1 VKIGPVM
8 AQLFGQTEAP
18 MMISMMSPREHFNAD
33 GSVARQRLSSAGRP
47 GPLVQVAT
55 MNADGA
61 LLPAG
66 ATGEI
71 VIRSSLVMMGYYKDP
86 GATEEVSRFGW
97 HHTGDIGRFDEEG
110 FLYIVDRAKDMI
122 ISGGFNVYSVE
133 VEQAL
138 MQHPDVQDSAVI
150 GLPDDKWGEKVV
162 AVLQLHAGRSADP
175 QEIQSFVKA
184 RIGSVK
190 TPKLIEIWP
199 DLPRSKVGKVLK
211 KDIRSE
217 MLKRLGADH

>member
-1 VKIGPVM
+1 
-8 AQLFGQTEAP
+8 
-18 MMISMMSPREHFNAD
+18 
-33 GSVARQRLSSAGRP
+33 
-47 GPLVQVAT
+47 

-61 LLPAG
+61 LLPRG
-66 ATGEI
+66 ETGEI

-86 GATEEVSRFGW
+86 AATAEAGRHGW
-97 HHTGDIGRFDEEG
+97 HHTGDIGRIDDDG

-162 AVLQLHAGRSADP
+162 AVLQLHAGRDVEPARDP
-175 QEIQSFVKA
+175 GLREGAHRQRQGAQAGRDLARPAALEGRQGAEEGHPRRDAEARLAKA
-184 RIGSVK
+184 
-190 TPKLIEIWP
+190 
-199 DLPRSKVGKVLK
+199 PR
-211 KDIRSE
+211 
-217 MLKRLGADH
+217 

>member
-1 VKIGPVM
+1 M
-8 AQLFGQTEAP
+8 AQLLGQTEAP
-18 MMISMMSPREHFNAD
+18 MMISMMAPRDHFNAD

-47 GPLVQVAT
+47 APLMQVAT
-55 MNADGA
+55 MDADGR
-61 LLPAG
+61 LLPRG
-66 ATGEI
+66 ETGEI
-71 VIRSSLVMMGYYKDP
+71 VVRGSLVMMGYYQDAA
-86 GATEEVSRFGW
+86 ATAEAGRFGW
-97 HHTGDIGRFDEEG
+97 HHTGDIGRIDEDG

-138 MQHPDVQDSAVI
+138 LQHPDVQDCAVI
-150 GLPDDKWGEKVV
+150 GLPDPKWGETVV

-175 QEIQSFVKA
+175 AQIQAFVKA

-190 TPKLIEIWP
+190 APKRVETWS

-211 KDIRSE
+211 KDIRAE
-217 MLKRLGADH
+217 LLKRL